1 MRRMLRTAFVF
12 GFGLSLTAVSLFAHH
27 SAAAKYDQDK
37 KITVTG
43 TISQTEWKN
52 PHCYFFL
59 DVKDSSNKVTKYAI
73 EGGSING
80 LYRSGWKKDT
90 VKIGD
95 TVTVSGFLARNGAP
109 EINGRTFTLADGRKV
124 FAGSADDGLPQY

>member
-1 MRRMLRTAFVF
+1 MGRIMRPTFLLAFAV
-12 GFGLSLTAVSLFAHH
+12 LLTTVSAFAHH

-37 KITVTG
+37 KITITG
-43 TISQTEWKN
+43 TIVQTEWKN
-52 PHCYFFL
+52 PHCYFFVE
-59 DVKDSSNKVTKYAI
+59 VKDADKVTKYAI

-95 TVTVSGFLARNGAP
+95 TVTVSGFLARNGTP
-109 EINGRTFTLADGRKV
+109 EINGRTFTLANGRKM

>member
-1 MRRMLRTAFVF
+1 MRRIMRTTFLLAFAV
-12 GFGLSLTAVSLFAHH
+12 LLTAISVFAHH
-27 SAAAKYDQDK
+27 SAAAKYDQEK
-37 KITVTG
+37 KITITG
-43 TISQTEWKN
+43 TIVQTEWKN
-52 PHCYFFL
+52 PHCYFFV
-59 DVKDSSNKVTKYAI
+59 DVKDASNKVTRYAI

-95 TVTVSGFLARNGAP
+95 TVTVSGFLARMGTP
-109 EINGRTFTLADGRKV
+109 EINGRTFTLANGRKM